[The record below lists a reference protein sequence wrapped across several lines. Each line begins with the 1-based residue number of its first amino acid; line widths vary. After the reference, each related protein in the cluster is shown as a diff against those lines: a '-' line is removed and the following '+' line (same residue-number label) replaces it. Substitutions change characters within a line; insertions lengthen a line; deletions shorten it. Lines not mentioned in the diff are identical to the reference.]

1 MYDRRA
7 VYVIAQYSSSVIFSL
22 RFNSRKVQVAKLG
35 KNAINKLVF
44 LFLK

>member
-7 VYVIAQYSSSVIFSL
+7 AYVIAQHYSSVILSL
-22 RFNSRKVQVAKLG
+22 RFNSRKVLDAKLG

-44 LFLK
+44 LF